1 MITSEQCR
9 LARGW
14 LGWDQ
19 KKLAD
24 VAGVARNTI
33 SLFENGK
40 GEPRKATLLAVQHAF
55 EQSGVRFNED
65 SIILGQQ
72 QVQTVGTSIRF
83 GEEGGHYAIS

>member
-1 MITSEQCR
+1 MLTAEQCR

-55 EQSGVRFNED
+55 EQTGVRFSAD

-72 QVQTVGTSIRF
+72 HVQTPTSSLRF
-83 GEEGGHYAIS
+83 EEGGRYAV

>member
-1 MITSEQCR
+1 MMTSEQCR

-33 SLFENGK
+33 SLFENGR
-40 GEPRKATLLAVQHAF
+40 GVARKATLLAVQHAF
-55 EQSGVRFNED
+55 EQSGIRFGED
-65 SIILGQQ
+65 SIILNQQAGQ
-72 QVQTVGTSIRF
+72 GAPMRF
-83 GEEGGHYAIS
+83 VEERSFAI